1 MTHDDAAILN
11 DAIPANMGGP
21 GHDKLR
27 ALRIDYHAMLPTRLA
42 GIREEFARVRQN
54 PGEARVLVN
63 FHRLAHNMNG
73 SGASYG
79 FHEIS
84 RAAGEVERFV
94 RFLLDSAAT
103 VDDSTLQ
110 ELDTLIDALAAQV
123 DAAVEPESLPLPLDR
138 PALAEVRSRVFLLE
152 DDAATARS
160 VREQL
165 GTHGYEVAAFS
176 RTADFLDAMEDELPD
191 ALILNTMLPDGGSDP
206 GITGLLPA
214 DIRRRVPM
222 IFLSAN
228 ADIGARLAAVRAGAA
243 AFLTK
248 PLNVD
253 AAVEV
258 LDRLTHR
265 FLVEPFRILVVDDAP
280 STAAL
285 NATILEEAGMI
296 VEVVTE
302 PIETLDVIERFR
314 PELVLMDMYMP
325 DIRGDELAG
334 IIRQHPSLL
343 SIPIVFLSVE
353 GDESRQI
360 WAVQTGGA
368 DDFLTK
374 PIEPVHLVSSVATR
388 ALRYREMRS
397 LMQRDS
403 LTGLLNHT
411 NSKERLG
418 AELLRS
424 SRSGNALTFALLD
437 IDHFKEVNDTYG
449 HPVGDRV
456 LQSLAR
462 LMRQRLRRSD
472 LVGRYG
478 GEEFV
483 VILPDTNADQAAAVL
498 NELRLTFAALSHS
511 AAGHRFEC
519 TFSCGFAEAVAGESP
534 EALTCRADEALY
546 AAKSAGRNRSAKA
559 D

>member
-1 MTHDDAAILN
+1 MTHENAAVLK
-11 DAIPANMGGP
+11 DTPSPTLGGP

-27 ALRIDYHAMLPTRLA
+27 TLRLEYHAMLPVRLA
-42 GIREEFARVRQN
+42 GIRDELARVRQ
-54 PGEARVLVN
+54 GARNGRILVN
-63 FHRLAHNMNG
+63 FHRLLHNMSG

-94 RFLLDSAAT
+94 RFLLDSGAPVEGSA
-103 VDDSTLQ
+103 LQ
-110 ELDTLIDALAAQV
+110 ELDSLVDALAAQV
-123 DAAVEPESLPLPLDR
+123 EAAVEPESLPLPLPR
-138 PALAEVRSRVFLLE
+138 PALTEVQSRVFLLE

-165 GTHGYEVAAFS
+165 EGHGYEVVAFS
-176 RTADFLDAMEDELPD
+176 QPAEILEAVRDELPD
-191 ALILNTMLPDGGSDP
+191 AMLLSMMLPDGESGP
-206 GITGLLPA
+206 GIMRLLPA
-214 DIRRRVPM
+214 EISRRVPL
-222 IFLSAN
+222 IFVSAN

-248 PLNVD
+248 PLDVD
-253 AAVEV
+253 AALEV
-258 LDRLTHR
+258 LDHLTNR
-265 FLVEPFRILVVDDAP
+265 YLIEPFRILVVDDAP
-280 STAAL
+280 SVAAL

-302 PIETLDVIERFR
+302 PTETLDVIEKFR

-334 IIRQHPSLL
+334 IIRQHPSWL

-353 GDESRQI
+353 GDESKQFR
-360 WAVQTGGA
+360 AVQAGGG

-374 PIEPVHLVSSVATR
+374 SIEPVHLVSSVAAR
-388 ALRYREMRS
+388 AQRYREMRS
-397 LMQRDS
+397 LMQRDG
-403 LTGLLNHT
+403 LTGLLNHS
-411 NSKERLG
+411 NSKERLE

-472 LVGRYG
+472 VVGRYG

-483 VILPDTNADQAAAVL
+483 VILPDTSARRAAAVL
-498 NELRLTFAALSHS
+498 EELRLTFAALSHS
-511 AAGHRFEC
+511 AGGHRFTC
-519 TFSCGFAEAVAGESP
+519 TFSCGFAEAASGESR
-534 EALTCRADEALY
+534 EALTYRVDRALY
-546 AAKSAGRNRSAKA
+546 EAKSAGRNRSVQA